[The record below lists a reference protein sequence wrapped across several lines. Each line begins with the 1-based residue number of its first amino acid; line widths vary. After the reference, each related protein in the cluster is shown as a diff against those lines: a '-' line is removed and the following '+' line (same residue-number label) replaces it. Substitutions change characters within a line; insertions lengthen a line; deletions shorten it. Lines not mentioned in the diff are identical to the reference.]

1 VKNAGNQ
8 NKLPPFP
15 TRLLT
20 GALAISVL
28 LMVGLVWSAYR
39 SYRKVDTVQLHT
51 LRIKELQGMIV
62 HLNEVLTMSA
72 RMAAVT
78 EDLAWER
85 RYRQFEPRLD
95 AAIKEALV
103 LASETGSVGAAAQTD
118 ATNLKLVELDIRKQL
133 A

>member
-1 VKNAGNQ
+1 MA
-8 NKLPPFP
+8 
-15 TRLLT
+15 
-20 GALAISVL
+20 
-28 LMVGLVWSAYR
+28 GLVWPAYR

-78 EDLAWER
+78 GDLAWER

-95 AAIKEALV
+95 AAIKEAFV